1 MSPDHDPLLDSQAE
15 LAFWP
20 AIGRSA
26 RGGSW
31 SRQAETTLQRIEA
44 ALADGRRDD
53 AAGLVRHLV
62 VEAAEIHELLSEWCA
77 RIPAILRRA
86 GVAAERI
93 TELDTQ
99 ARVGAGE
106 VDHDACWR
114 RFVTTASESA
124 DAILAG
130 TAGDEA
136 VQATVAR
143 WLEGH
148 DSHLLLT
155 AAWVDA
161 VVTELG
167 EAKLGELWA
176 ELQQQPIDSYKRYD
190 TTRSPWPDSFAL
202 LVQIALEG
210 MHAHFGGPKRRG
222 EIELIE
228 HDDRVEM
235 RFDPCG
241 SGGRIRR
248 DELFG
253 VTREPHPFAWNRVG
267 VCHYCIH
274 CCVLQQLEPIRRMGY
289 PARVIEPPTEPGMP
303 CSWTVYRDP
312 ALVPDSAY
320 IAVGARPP
328 ERRGVDDG
336 AA

>member
-1 MSPDHDPLLDSQAE
+1 MALAE
-15 LAFWP
+15 
-20 AIGRSA
+20 GR
-26 RGGSW
+26 R
-31 SRQAETTLQRIEA
+31 EA
-44 ALADGRRDD
+44 AAE
-53 AAGLVRHLV
+53 LVRHLV
-62 VEAAEIHELLSEWCA
+62 VEATEIHELLSEWCA
-77 RIPAILRRA
+77 AIPAILRRA
-86 GVAAERI
+86 GVASERI
-93 TELDTQ
+93 IELDKD
-99 ARVGAGE
+99 ARAGAGG

-114 RFVTTASESA
+114 RFVATAGESA
-124 DAILAG
+124 AAILAG
-130 TAGDEA
+130 TGGDEV
-136 VQATVAR
+136 VQTTVAT

-176 ELQQQPIDSYKRYD
+176 ELQQQPIDSYERYD
-190 TTRSPWPDSFAL
+190 TKRSPWSDSFAL

-210 MHAHFGGPKRRG
+210 MHAHFGGPARRG

-248 DELFG
+248 EELFG

-289 PARVIEPPTEPGMP
+289 PARVIEPPTEPGMS
-303 CSWTVYRDP
+303 CSWSVYRDP
-312 ALVPDSAY
+312 SLVPDSAY
-320 IAVGARPP
+320 TAVGATAP
-328 ERRGVDDG
+328 RRSET
-336 AA
+336 A

>member
-1 MSPDHDPLLDSQAE
+1 MS
-15 LAFWP
+15 
-20 AIGRSA
+20 
-26 RGGSW
+26 
-31 SRQAETTLQRIEA
+31 
-44 ALADGRRDD
+44 RR
-53 AAGLVRHLV
+53 
-62 VEAAEIHELLSEWCA
+62 
-77 RIPAILRRA
+77 
-86 GVAAERI
+86 ERI
-93 TELDTQ
+93 TELDNL
-99 ARVGAGE
+99 ARATAGE

-114 RFVTTASESA
+114 RFVASASESA

-130 TAGDEA
+130 TGDDDA
-136 VQATVAR
+136 VQATVAA

-176 ELQQQPIDSYKRYD
+176 ELQQQPIDSYERYD
-190 TTRSPWPDSFAL
+190 TERSPWSDSFAL

-210 MHAHFGGPKRRG
+210 MHAHFGGPRRRG

-228 HDDRVEM
+228 HEDRVEM

-267 VCHYCIH
+267 VCHYCVH

-328 ERRGVDDG
+328 ERRGADDG